1 MNELVIMRDQHA
13 VTTSLVVAE
22 AFGKEHKHVLESIK
36 NLTVENSAV
45 KKMFAEGVYKN
56 ERNRE
61 YPMFYMNRDG
71 FTLLAMGFTGKK
83 AMEFKL
89 QFIDAFNE
97 MEDYIKSQQQPI
109 GDLELA
115 LRAALENTTKIK
127 KIETDVNMLKDSM
140 RIDSSQEHHLRA
152 LVNAQALKTLGGKEA
167 FAYKKLSRKVYSEI
181 WRDFKN
187 HFHLPRYGDLPRKS
201 FDEGLEFIRMWRPS
215 TSLAMEI
222 KAANRQGSFQLI
234 KGEGDHDYH

>member
-1 MNELVIMRDQHA
+1 
-13 VTTSLVVAE
+13 
-22 AFGKEHKHVLESIK
+22 
-36 NLTVENSAV
+36 
-45 KKMFAEGVYKN
+45 
-56 ERNRE
+56 
-61 YPMFYMNRDG
+61 
-71 FTLLAMGFTGKK
+71 
-83 AMEFKL
+83 
-89 QFIDAFNE
+89 

-140 RIDSSQEHHLRA
+140 RIDSNQEHHLRA

-215 TSLAMEI
+215 TTLAMEI

>member
-13 VTTSLVVAE
+13 VTTSLSIAE
-22 AFGKEHKHVLESIK
+22 VFGKRHDNVMQSVEGLLK
-36 NLTVENSAV
+36 NKDTH
-45 KKMFAEGVYKN
+45 KMFAKSTYVHEQNKQ
-56 ERNRE
+56 E

-89 QFIDAFNE
+89 KFIDAFNE
-97 MEDYIKSQQQPI
+97 MENYIKSQQQPI

-140 RIDSSQEHHLRA
+140 RIDSNQEHHLRA

-187 HFHLPRYGDLPRKS
+187 HFRLPRYGDLPRKS

>member
-1 MNELVIMRDQHA
+1 MNALVIMRDQHA

-22 AFGKEHKHVLESIK
+22 AFGKEHRNVLRDIR
-36 NLTVENSAV
+36 NLQKDVLNFEQ
-45 KKMFAEGVYKN
+45 MFIEGDSPDSYSRSRKVY
-56 ERNRE
+56 
-61 YPMFYMNRDG
+61 FMNRDG
-71 FTLLAMGFTGKK
+71 FSLLAMGFTGSEAVK
-83 AMEFKL
+83 FKQRFL
-89 QFIDAFNE
+89 AEYNR

-140 RIDSSQEHHLRA
+140 RIDSNQEHHLRA

-215 TSLAMEI
+215 TTLAMEI